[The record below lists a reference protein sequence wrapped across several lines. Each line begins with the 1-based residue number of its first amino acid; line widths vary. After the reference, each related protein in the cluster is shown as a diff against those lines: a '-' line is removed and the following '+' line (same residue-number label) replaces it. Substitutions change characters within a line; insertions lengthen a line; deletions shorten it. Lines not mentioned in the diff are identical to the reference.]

1 MITSKNIGILL
12 DFIKNSKKYSD
23 LYLSVKKNS
32 ITLSSKRKSNF
43 YIKNNN
49 LESKINISKFYQSIL
64 NILLPILRKNKKLVI
79 AQIGQSID
87 GRIALN
93 NGNSHYINNP
103 KSIIYLHCLRSISDA
118 IIVGSNTIK
127 KDDPL
132 LTTRKIKGTN
142 PKRIIIDGSLSL
154 NNKYKIFNDGN
165 ENIIFTKSNKNIRLN
180 NSTIIR
186 LKEKNFTKN
195 FITQIKKL
203 KYKFSDYTSNEISND
218 HLRHMV
224 GGRGGQSNISEKNE
238 RIFNGEFPE
247 KPGALL
253 EFLESFGNQWNI
265 SLFHYRNIGSAYGN
279 ILIGIED
286 THKKK
291 SALLKH
297 LHKCGTAFKEES
309 NNKAYL
315 DFLK

>member
-12 DFIKNSKKYSD
+12 DFIKNSKKNSD
-23 LYLSVKKNS
+23 LYLLVKKNS
-32 ITLSSKRKSNF
+32 ISLSSKRKSNF

-186 LKEKNFTKN
+186 LKEINFTKN
-195 FITQIKKL
+195 LITQIKKL
-203 KYKFSDYTSNEISND
+203 KYKNILVEGGSKTISELINNKYIDILQFMIAPILIGSGINSLNLKEISNLNKAIRPK
-218 HLRHMV
+218 H
-224 GGRGGQSNISEKNE
+224 N
-238 RIFNGEFPE
+238 FNG
-247 KPGALL
+247 L
-253 EFLESFGNQWNI
+253 ENEIIVNLFLNS
-265 SLFHYRNIGSAYGN
+265 
-279 ILIGIED
+279 
-286 THKKK
+286 
-291 SALLKH
+291 
-297 LHKCGTAFKEES
+297 
-309 NNKAYL
+309 
-315 DFLK
+315 

>member
-12 DFIKNSKKYSD
+12 DFIKNSKKNSD
-23 LYLSVKKNS
+23 LYLLVKKNS
-32 ITLSSKRKSNF
+32 ISLSTKRKSNF

-195 FITQIKKL
+195 LITQIKKL
-203 KYKFSDYTSNEISND
+203 KYKNILVEGGSKTISELINNKYIDILQFMIAPILIGSGINSLNLKEISN
-218 HLRHMV
+218 L
-224 GGRGGQSNISEKNE
+224 
-238 RIFNGEFPE
+238 
-247 KPGALL
+247 
-253 EFLESFGNQWNI
+253 
-265 SLFHYRNIGSAYGN
+265 
-279 ILIGIED
+279 
-286 THKKK
+286 
-291 SALLKH
+291 
-297 LHKCGTAFKEES
+297 
-309 NNKAYL
+309 NKAIRPKHNFNEL
-315 DFLK
+315 ENEIIVNLFLNS

>member
-12 DFIKNSKKYSD
+12 DFIKNSKKNSD
-23 LYLSVKKNS
+23 LYLLVKKNS
-32 ITLSSKRKSNF
+32 ISLSSKRKSNF

-195 FITQIKKL
+195 LITQIKKL
-203 KYKFSDYTSNEISND
+203 KYKNILVEGGSKTISELINNKCIDILQFMIAPILIGSGINSLNLKEISN
-218 HLRHMV
+218 L
-224 GGRGGQSNISEKNE
+224 
-238 RIFNGEFPE
+238 
-247 KPGALL
+247 
-253 EFLESFGNQWNI
+253 
-265 SLFHYRNIGSAYGN
+265 
-279 ILIGIED
+279 
-286 THKKK
+286 
-291 SALLKH
+291 
-297 LHKCGTAFKEES
+297 
-309 NNKAYL
+309 NKAIRPKHNFNEL
-315 DFLK
+315 DNEIIVNLFLNS

>member
-12 DFIKNSKKYSD
+12 DFIKNSKKNSD
-23 LYLSVKKNS
+23 LYLLVKKNS
-32 ITLSSKRKSNF
+32 ISLSSKRKSNF

-49 LESKINISKFYQSIL
+49 LETKINISKFYQSIL

-127 KDDPL
+127 KDNPL

-203 KYKFSDYTSNEISND
+203 KYKYILVEGGSKTISELINNKYIDILQFMIAPILIGSGINSLNLKEISN
-218 HLRHMV
+218 L
-224 GGRGGQSNISEKNE
+224 
-238 RIFNGEFPE
+238 
-247 KPGALL
+247 
-253 EFLESFGNQWNI
+253 
-265 SLFHYRNIGSAYGN
+265 
-279 ILIGIED
+279 
-286 THKKK
+286 
-291 SALLKH
+291 
-297 LHKCGTAFKEES
+297 
-309 NNKAYL
+309 NKAIRPKHNFNEL
-315 DFLK
+315 ENEIIVNLFLNS

>member
-12 DFIKNSKKYSD
+12 DFIKNSKKNND
-23 LYLSVKKNS
+23 LYLLVKKNS
-32 ITLSSKRKSNF
+32 ISLSSKRKSNF

-49 LESKINISKFYQSIL
+49 LESKINISKYYQSIL

-127 KDDPL
+127 KDNPL

-180 NSTIIR
+180 NSRIIR

-195 FITQIKKL
+195 LITQIKKL
-203 KYKFSDYTSNEISND
+203 KYKNILVEGGSKTISELINNKYIDILQFMIAPILIGSGINSLNLKEISN
-218 HLRHMV
+218 L
-224 GGRGGQSNISEKNE
+224 
-238 RIFNGEFPE
+238 
-247 KPGALL
+247 
-253 EFLESFGNQWNI
+253 
-265 SLFHYRNIGSAYGN
+265 
-279 ILIGIED
+279 
-286 THKKK
+286 
-291 SALLKH
+291 
-297 LHKCGTAFKEES
+297 
-309 NNKAYL
+309 NKAIRPKHNFNEL
-315 DFLK
+315 ENEIIVNLFLNS

>member
-12 DFIKNSKKYSD
+12 DFIKNSKKNSD
-23 LYLSVKKNS
+23 LYLLVKKNS
-32 ITLSSKRKSNF
+32 ISLSSKRKSNF

-49 LESKINISKFYQSIL
+49 LVSKVNISKFYQSIL

-127 KDDPL
+127 KDNPL

-195 FITQIKKL
+195 LITQIKKL
-203 KYKFSDYTSNEISND
+203 KYKNILVEGGSKTISELINNKYIDILQFMIAPILIGSGINSLNLKEISN
-218 HLRHMV
+218 L
-224 GGRGGQSNISEKNE
+224 
-238 RIFNGEFPE
+238 
-247 KPGALL
+247 
-253 EFLESFGNQWNI
+253 
-265 SLFHYRNIGSAYGN
+265 
-279 ILIGIED
+279 
-286 THKKK
+286 
-291 SALLKH
+291 
-297 LHKCGTAFKEES
+297 
-309 NNKAYL
+309 NKAIRPKHNFNEL
-315 DFLK
+315 ENEIIVNLFLNS

>member
-12 DFIKNSKKYSD
+12 DFIKNSKKNTD
-23 LYLSVKKNS
+23 LYLLVKKNS
-32 ITLSSKRKSNF
+32 IFLSSKRKSNF

-49 LESKINISKFYQSIL
+49 LEYKINISKYYQSIL
-64 NILLPILRKNKKLVI
+64 NILVPILRKNKKLVI

-132 LTTRKIKGTN
+132 LTTRRIKGTN

-165 ENIIFTKSNKNIRLN
+165 ENIIFTKSNKNIKLN

-195 FITQIKKL
+195 LIAQIKKL
-203 KYKFSDYTSNEISND
+203 KYKNILVE
-218 HLRHMV
+218 
-224 GGRGGQSNISEKNE
+224 GGSKTISELINNKY
-238 RIFNGEFPE
+238 IDILQFMIAP
-247 KPGALL
+247 
-253 EFLESFGNQWNI
+253 
-265 SLFHYRNIGSAYGN
+265 
-279 ILIGIED
+279 ILIGSGINSLNL
-286 THKKK
+286 KKI
-291 SALLKH
+291 
-297 LHKCGTAFKEES
+297 S
-309 NNKAYL
+309 NLNKAIRPKHNFNEL
-315 DFLK
+315 ENEIIVNLFLNS

>member
-12 DFIKNSKKYSD
+12 DFIKNSKKNSD
-23 LYLSVKKNS
+23 LYLLVKKNS
-32 ITLSSKRKSNF
+32 ISLSSKRKSNF

-64 NILLPILRKNKKLVI
+64 NILVPILIKNKKLVI

-142 PKRIIIDGSLSL
+142 AKRIIIDGSLSL

-165 ENIIFTKSNKNIRLN
+165 ENIIFTKSEKNIRLN

-195 FITQIKKL
+195 LITQIKKL
-203 KYKFSDYTSNEISND
+203 KYKNILVEGGSKTISELINNKYIDILQFMIAPILIGSGVNSLNLKEISN
-218 HLRHMV
+218 L
-224 GGRGGQSNISEKNE
+224 
-238 RIFNGEFPE
+238 
-247 KPGALL
+247 
-253 EFLESFGNQWNI
+253 
-265 SLFHYRNIGSAYGN
+265 
-279 ILIGIED
+279 
-286 THKKK
+286 
-291 SALLKH
+291 
-297 LHKCGTAFKEES
+297 
-309 NNKAYL
+309 NKAIRPKHNFYEL
-315 DFLK
+315 ENEIIVNLFLNS

>member
-12 DFIKNSKKYSD
+12 DFIKNYKKNSD
-23 LYLSVKKNS
+23 LYLLVKKNS
-32 ITLSSKRKSNF
+32 ISLSSKRKSNF
-43 YIKNNN
+43 YIKNNI
-49 LESKINISKFYQSIL
+49 LVSKINISKFYQSIL

-203 KYKFSDYTSNEISND
+203 KYKNILVEGGSKTISELINNKYIDILQFMIAPILIGSGINSLNLKEISN
-218 HLRHMV
+218 L
-224 GGRGGQSNISEKNE
+224 
-238 RIFNGEFPE
+238 
-247 KPGALL
+247 
-253 EFLESFGNQWNI
+253 
-265 SLFHYRNIGSAYGN
+265 
-279 ILIGIED
+279 
-286 THKKK
+286 
-291 SALLKH
+291 
-297 LHKCGTAFKEES
+297 
-309 NNKAYL
+309 NKAIRPKHNFNEL
-315 DFLK
+315 ENEIIVNLFLNS

>member
-12 DFIKNSKKYSD
+12 DFIKNSKKNSD
-23 LYLSVKKNS
+23 LYLLVKKNS
-32 ITLSSKRKSNF
+32 ISLSSKRKSNF

-49 LESKINISKFYQSIL
+49 LETKINISKFYQSIL

-165 ENIIFTKSNKNIRLN
+165 ENIIFTKSNKNIKLN

-186 LKEKNFTKN
+186 LKEINFTKN
-195 FITQIKKL
+195 LITQIKKL
-203 KYKFSDYTSNEISND
+203 KYKNILVEGGSKTISELINNKYIDILQFMIAPILIGSGINSLNLKEISN
-218 HLRHMV
+218 L
-224 GGRGGQSNISEKNE
+224 
-238 RIFNGEFPE
+238 
-247 KPGALL
+247 
-253 EFLESFGNQWNI
+253 
-265 SLFHYRNIGSAYGN
+265 
-279 ILIGIED
+279 
-286 THKKK
+286 
-291 SALLKH
+291 
-297 LHKCGTAFKEES
+297 
-309 NNKAYL
+309 NKAIRPKHNFNEL
-315 DFLK
+315 ENEIIINLFLNS

>member
-12 DFIKNSKKYSD
+12 DFIKNSKKNSD
-23 LYLSVKKNS
+23 LYLLVKKNS
-32 ITLSSKRKSNF
+32 ISLSSKRKSNF

-103 KSIIYLHCLRSISDA
+103 NSIIYLHCLRSISDA

-195 FITQIKKL
+195 LITQIKKL
-203 KYKFSDYTSNEISND
+203 KYKNILVEGGSKTISELINNKYIDILQFMIAPILIGSGINSLNLKEISN
-218 HLRHMV
+218 L
-224 GGRGGQSNISEKNE
+224 
-238 RIFNGEFPE
+238 
-247 KPGALL
+247 
-253 EFLESFGNQWNI
+253 
-265 SLFHYRNIGSAYGN
+265 
-279 ILIGIED
+279 
-286 THKKK
+286 
-291 SALLKH
+291 
-297 LHKCGTAFKEES
+297 
-309 NNKAYL
+309 NKAIRPKHNFNEL
-315 DFLK
+315 ENEIIVNLFLNS

>member
-12 DFIKNSKKYSD
+12 DFIKNSKKNSD
-23 LYLSVKKNS
+23 LYLLVKKNS
-32 ITLSSKRKSNF
+32 ISLSSKRKSNF

-49 LESKINISKFYQSIL
+49 LESKININKFYQSIL
-64 NILLPILRKNKKLVI
+64 NILVPILRKNKKLVI
-79 AQIGQSID
+79 AQVGQSID

-165 ENIIFTKSNKNIRLN
+165 ENIIFTKSNKNIKLN

-203 KYKFSDYTSNEISND
+203 KYKNILVEGGSKTISELINNKYIDILQFMIAPILIGSGINSLNLKEISN
-218 HLRHMV
+218 L
-224 GGRGGQSNISEKNE
+224 
-238 RIFNGEFPE
+238 
-247 KPGALL
+247 
-253 EFLESFGNQWNI
+253 
-265 SLFHYRNIGSAYGN
+265 
-279 ILIGIED
+279 
-286 THKKK
+286 
-291 SALLKH
+291 
-297 LHKCGTAFKEES
+297 
-309 NNKAYL
+309 NKAIRPKHNFNEL
-315 DFLK
+315 ENEIIVNLFLNS

>member
-12 DFIKNSKKYSD
+12 DFIKNSKKNSD
-23 LYLSVKKNS
+23 LYLLVKKNS
-32 ITLSSKRKSNF
+32 ISLSSKRKSNF

-49 LESKINISKFYQSIL
+49 LETNINISKFYQSIL

-79 AQIGQSID
+79 AQVGQSID

-186 LKEKNFTKN
+186 LKEINFTKN
-195 FITQIKKL
+195 LITQIKKL
-203 KYKFSDYTSNEISND
+203 KYKNILVEGGSKTISELINNNYIDILQFMIAPILIGSGINSLNLKEISN
-218 HLRHMV
+218 L
-224 GGRGGQSNISEKNE
+224 
-238 RIFNGEFPE
+238 
-247 KPGALL
+247 
-253 EFLESFGNQWNI
+253 
-265 SLFHYRNIGSAYGN
+265 
-279 ILIGIED
+279 
-286 THKKK
+286 
-291 SALLKH
+291 
-297 LHKCGTAFKEES
+297 
-309 NNKAYL
+309 NKAIRPKHNFNEL
-315 DFLK
+315 ENEIIVNLFLNS

>member
-12 DFIKNSKKYSD
+12 DFIKKSKKNSD
-23 LYLSVKKNS
+23 LYLLVKKNS
-32 ITLSSKRKSNF
+32 ISLSSKRKSNF

-49 LESKINISKFYQSIL
+49 LESKINISKYYQSIL

-203 KYKFSDYTSNEISND
+203 KYKNILVEGGSKTISELINNKYIDILQFMIAPILIGSGINSLNLKEISN
-218 HLRHMV
+218 L
-224 GGRGGQSNISEKNE
+224 
-238 RIFNGEFPE
+238 
-247 KPGALL
+247 
-253 EFLESFGNQWNI
+253 
-265 SLFHYRNIGSAYGN
+265 
-279 ILIGIED
+279 
-286 THKKK
+286 
-291 SALLKH
+291 
-297 LHKCGTAFKEES
+297 
-309 NNKAYL
+309 NKAIRPKHNFNEL
-315 DFLK
+315 ENEIIVNLFLNS

>member
-12 DFIKNSKKYSD
+12 DFIKNSKKNSD
-23 LYLSVKKNS
+23 LYLLIKKNS
-32 ITLSSKRKSNF
+32 ISLSSKRKSNF

-49 LESKINISKFYQSIL
+49 LKSKVNISKFYQSIL

-203 KYKFSDYTSNEISND
+203 KYKNILVEGGSKTISELINNKYIDILQFMIAPILIGSGINSLNLKEISNLNKAIRPK
-218 HLRHMV
+218 H
-224 GGRGGQSNISEKNE
+224 
-238 RIFNGEFPE
+238 IFNE
-247 KPGALL
+247 L
-253 EFLESFGNQWNI
+253 ENEIIVNLFLNS
-265 SLFHYRNIGSAYGN
+265 
-279 ILIGIED
+279 
-286 THKKK
+286 
-291 SALLKH
+291 
-297 LHKCGTAFKEES
+297 
-309 NNKAYL
+309 
-315 DFLK
+315 

>member
-12 DFIKNSKKYSD
+12 DFIKNSKKNND
-23 LYLSVKKNS
+23 LYLLVKKNS
-32 ITLSSKRKSNF
+32 ISLSSKRKSNF

-64 NILLPILRKNKKLVI
+64 NILVPILIKNKKLVI

-195 FITQIKKL
+195 LITQIKKL
-203 KYKFSDYTSNEISND
+203 KYKNILVEGGSKTISELINNKYIDILQFMIAPILIGSGINSLNLKEISNLNKAIRPK
-218 HLRHMV
+218 H
-224 GGRGGQSNISEKNE
+224 N
-238 RIFNGEFPE
+238 FNG
-247 KPGALL
+247 L
-253 EFLESFGNQWNI
+253 ENEIIVNLFLNS
-265 SLFHYRNIGSAYGN
+265 
-279 ILIGIED
+279 
-286 THKKK
+286 
-291 SALLKH
+291 
-297 LHKCGTAFKEES
+297 
-309 NNKAYL
+309 
-315 DFLK
+315 

>member
-12 DFIKNSKKYSD
+12 DFIKNSKKNSD
-23 LYLSVKKNS
+23 LYLLVKKNS
-32 ITLSSKRKSNF
+32 ISLSSKRKSNF

-195 FITQIKKL
+195 LIMQIKKL
-203 KYKFSDYTSNEISND
+203 KYKNILVEGGSKTISELINNKYIDILQFMIAPILIGSGINSLNLKEISN
-218 HLRHMV
+218 L
-224 GGRGGQSNISEKNE
+224 
-238 RIFNGEFPE
+238 
-247 KPGALL
+247 
-253 EFLESFGNQWNI
+253 
-265 SLFHYRNIGSAYGN
+265 
-279 ILIGIED
+279 
-286 THKKK
+286 
-291 SALLKH
+291 
-297 LHKCGTAFKEES
+297 
-309 NNKAYL
+309 NKAIRPKHNFNEL
-315 DFLK
+315 ENEIIVNLFLNS

>member
-12 DFIKNSKKYSD
+12 DFIKNSKKNSD
-23 LYLSVKKNS
+23 LYLLVKKNS
-32 ITLSSKRKSNF
+32 ISLSSKRKSNF

-64 NILLPILRKNKKLVI
+64 NILMPILRKNKKLVI

-195 FITQIKKL
+195 LITQIKKL
-203 KYKFSDYTSNEISND
+203 KYKYILVEGGSKTISELINNKYIDILQFMIAPILIGSGINSLNLKEISN
-218 HLRHMV
+218 L
-224 GGRGGQSNISEKNE
+224 
-238 RIFNGEFPE
+238 
-247 KPGALL
+247 
-253 EFLESFGNQWNI
+253 
-265 SLFHYRNIGSAYGN
+265 
-279 ILIGIED
+279 
-286 THKKK
+286 
-291 SALLKH
+291 
-297 LHKCGTAFKEES
+297 
-309 NNKAYL
+309 NKAIRPKHNFNEL
-315 DFLK
+315 ENEIIVNLFLNS

>member
-12 DFIKNSKKYSD
+12 DFIKNSKKNSD
-23 LYLSVKKNS
+23 LYLLVKKNS
-32 ITLSSKRKSNF
+32 ISLSSKKESNF

-49 LESKINISKFYQSIL
+49 LESKINISKFYQSIF

-127 KDDPL
+127 KDNPL

-203 KYKFSDYTSNEISND
+203 KYKNILVEGGSKTISELINNKYIDILQFMIAPILIGSGINSLNLKEISN
-218 HLRHMV
+218 L
-224 GGRGGQSNISEKNE
+224 
-238 RIFNGEFPE
+238 
-247 KPGALL
+247 
-253 EFLESFGNQWNI
+253 
-265 SLFHYRNIGSAYGN
+265 
-279 ILIGIED
+279 
-286 THKKK
+286 
-291 SALLKH
+291 
-297 LHKCGTAFKEES
+297 
-309 NNKAYL
+309 NKAIRPKYSFNEL
-315 DFLK
+315 ENEIIVNLFLHS

>member
-12 DFIKNSKKYSD
+12 DFIKNSKKNSD
-23 LYLSVKKNS
+23 LYLLVKKNS
-32 ITLSSKRKSNF
+32 ISLSSKRKSNF

-103 KSIIYLHCLRSISDA
+103 NSIVYLHCLRSISDA
-118 IIVGSNTIK
+118 IIIGSNTIK

-195 FITQIKKL
+195 FIRQIKKL
-203 KYKFSDYTSNEISND
+203 KYKNILVEGGSKTISELINNKYIDILQFIIAPILIGSGINSLNLKEISN
-218 HLRHMV
+218 L
-224 GGRGGQSNISEKNE
+224 
-238 RIFNGEFPE
+238 
-247 KPGALL
+247 
-253 EFLESFGNQWNI
+253 
-265 SLFHYRNIGSAYGN
+265 
-279 ILIGIED
+279 
-286 THKKK
+286 
-291 SALLKH
+291 
-297 LHKCGTAFKEES
+297 
-309 NNKAYL
+309 NKAIRPKHNFNEL
-315 DFLK
+315 ENEIIVNLFLNS

>member
-12 DFIKNSKKYSD
+12 DFIKNSKKNSD
-23 LYLSVKKNS
+23 LYLLVKKNS
-32 ITLSSKRKSNF
+32 ISLSSKRKSNF

-49 LESKINISKFYQSIL
+49 LESKINISKYYQSIL

-203 KYKFSDYTSNEISND
+203 KYKYILVEGGSKTISELINNKYIDILQFMIAPILIGSGINSLNLKEISN
-218 HLRHMV
+218 L
-224 GGRGGQSNISEKNE
+224 
-238 RIFNGEFPE
+238 
-247 KPGALL
+247 
-253 EFLESFGNQWNI
+253 
-265 SLFHYRNIGSAYGN
+265 
-279 ILIGIED
+279 
-286 THKKK
+286 
-291 SALLKH
+291 
-297 LHKCGTAFKEES
+297 
-309 NNKAYL
+309 NKAIRPKNNFNEL
-315 DFLK
+315 ENEIIVNLFLNS

>member
-12 DFIKNSKKYSD
+12 DFIKNSKKNSD
-23 LYLSVKKNS
+23 LYLLVKKNS
-32 ITLSSKRKSNF
+32 ISLSSKRKSNV

-49 LESKINISKFYQSIL
+49 LKSKFNISKFYQSIL

-203 KYKFSDYTSNEISND
+203 KYKNILVEGGSKTISELINNKYIDILQFMIAPILIGSGINSLNLKEISN
-218 HLRHMV
+218 L
-224 GGRGGQSNISEKNE
+224 
-238 RIFNGEFPE
+238 
-247 KPGALL
+247 
-253 EFLESFGNQWNI
+253 
-265 SLFHYRNIGSAYGN
+265 
-279 ILIGIED
+279 
-286 THKKK
+286 
-291 SALLKH
+291 
-297 LHKCGTAFKEES
+297 
-309 NNKAYL
+309 NKAIRPKHNFNEL
-315 DFLK
+315 ENEIIVNLFLNS

>member
-12 DFIKNSKKYSD
+12 DFIKNSKKNND
-23 LYLSVKKNS
+23 LYLLVKKNS
-32 ITLSSKRKSNF
+32 ISLSSKRKSNF

-64 NILLPILRKNKKLVI
+64 NILVPILRKNKKLVI

-195 FITQIKKL
+195 LITQIKKL
-203 KYKFSDYTSNEISND
+203 KYKNILVEGGSKTISELINNKYIDILQFMIAPILIGSGINSLNLKEISN
-218 HLRHMV
+218 L
-224 GGRGGQSNISEKNE
+224 
-238 RIFNGEFPE
+238 
-247 KPGALL
+247 
-253 EFLESFGNQWNI
+253 
-265 SLFHYRNIGSAYGN
+265 
-279 ILIGIED
+279 
-286 THKKK
+286 
-291 SALLKH
+291 
-297 LHKCGTAFKEES
+297 
-309 NNKAYL
+309 NKAIRPKHNFNEL
-315 DFLK
+315 ENEIIVNLFLNS

>member
-12 DFIKNSKKYSD
+12 DFIKNSKKNSD
-23 LYLSVKKNS
+23 LYLLVKKNS
-32 ITLSSKRKSNF
+32 ISLSSKRKSNF

-49 LESKINISKFYQSIL
+49 LESKINISKFYKSIL

-195 FITQIKKL
+195 LITIIKKL
-203 KYKFSDYTSNEISND
+203 KYKNILVEGGSKTISELINNKYIDILQFMIAPILIGSGINSLNLKEISN
-218 HLRHMV
+218 L
-224 GGRGGQSNISEKNE
+224 
-238 RIFNGEFPE
+238 
-247 KPGALL
+247 
-253 EFLESFGNQWNI
+253 
-265 SLFHYRNIGSAYGN
+265 
-279 ILIGIED
+279 
-286 THKKK
+286 
-291 SALLKH
+291 
-297 LHKCGTAFKEES
+297 
-309 NNKAYL
+309 NKAIRPKHNFNEL
-315 DFLK
+315 ENEIIVNLFLNS

>member
-12 DFIKNSKKYSD
+12 DFIKNSKKNSS
-23 LYLSVKKNS
+23 LYLLVKKNS
-32 ITLSSKRKSNF
+32 ISLSSKRKSNF

-64 NILLPILRKNKKLVI
+64 NILLPILRKNKKIVI

-195 FITQIKKL
+195 LITQIKKL
-203 KYKFSDYTSNEISND
+203 KYKNILVEGGSKTISELINNKYIDILQFMIAPILIGSGINSLNLKEISN
-218 HLRHMV
+218 L
-224 GGRGGQSNISEKNE
+224 
-238 RIFNGEFPE
+238 
-247 KPGALL
+247 
-253 EFLESFGNQWNI
+253 
-265 SLFHYRNIGSAYGN
+265 
-279 ILIGIED
+279 
-286 THKKK
+286 
-291 SALLKH
+291 
-297 LHKCGTAFKEES
+297 
-309 NNKAYL
+309 NKAIRPKHNFNEL
-315 DFLK
+315 ENEIIVNLFLNS

>member
-12 DFIKNSKKYSD
+12 DFIKNSKKNSD
-23 LYLSVKKNS
+23 LYLLVKKNS
-32 ITLSSKRKSNF
+32 ISLSIKRKSNF

-195 FITQIKKL
+195 LITQIKKL
-203 KYKFSDYTSNEISND
+203 KYKNILVEGGSKTISELINNKYIDILQFMIAPILIGSGINSLNLKEISN
-218 HLRHMV
+218 L
-224 GGRGGQSNISEKNE
+224 
-238 RIFNGEFPE
+238 
-247 KPGALL
+247 
-253 EFLESFGNQWNI
+253 
-265 SLFHYRNIGSAYGN
+265 
-279 ILIGIED
+279 
-286 THKKK
+286 
-291 SALLKH
+291 
-297 LHKCGTAFKEES
+297 
-309 NNKAYL
+309 NKAIRPKHNFNEL
-315 DFLK
+315 ENEIIVNLFLNS

>member
-12 DFIKNSKKYSD
+12 DFIKNSKKNSD
-23 LYLSVKKNS
+23 LYLLIKKNS
-32 ITLSSKRKSNF
+32 ISLSSKKESNF

-49 LESKINISKFYQSIL
+49 LESKINISKFYRSIL

-154 NNKYKIFNDGN
+154 SNKYKIFNDGN

-186 LKEKNFTKN
+186 LKEINFTKN
-195 FITQIKKL
+195 LITQIKKL
-203 KYKFSDYTSNEISND
+203 KYKNILVEGGSKTISELINNKYIDILQFMIAPILIGSGINSLNLKEISN
-218 HLRHMV
+218 L
-224 GGRGGQSNISEKNE
+224 
-238 RIFNGEFPE
+238 
-247 KPGALL
+247 
-253 EFLESFGNQWNI
+253 
-265 SLFHYRNIGSAYGN
+265 
-279 ILIGIED
+279 
-286 THKKK
+286 
-291 SALLKH
+291 
-297 LHKCGTAFKEES
+297 
-309 NNKAYL
+309 NKAIRPKHNFNEL
-315 DFLK
+315 ENEIIVNLFLNS

>member
-12 DFIKNSKKYSD
+12 DFIKNSKKNSD
-23 LYLSVKKNS
+23 LYLLVKKNS
-32 ITLSSKRKSNF
+32 ISLSSKRKSNF

-49 LESKINISKFYQSIL
+49 LVSKVNISKFYQSIL
-64 NILLPILRKNKKLVI
+64 NILLPILRKNKKLVL

-195 FITQIKKL
+195 LITQIKKL
-203 KYKFSDYTSNEISND
+203 KYKNILVEGGSKTISELINNKYIDILQFMIAPILIGSGINSLNLKEISN
-218 HLRHMV
+218 L
-224 GGRGGQSNISEKNE
+224 
-238 RIFNGEFPE
+238 
-247 KPGALL
+247 
-253 EFLESFGNQWNI
+253 
-265 SLFHYRNIGSAYGN
+265 
-279 ILIGIED
+279 
-286 THKKK
+286 
-291 SALLKH
+291 
-297 LHKCGTAFKEES
+297 
-309 NNKAYL
+309 NKAIRPKHNFNEL
-315 DFLK
+315 ENEIIVNLFLNS

>member
-12 DFIKNSKKYSD
+12 DFIKNSKKNSD
-23 LYLSVKKNS
+23 LYLLVKKNS
-32 ITLSSKRKSNF
+32 ISLSSKRKSNF

-127 KDDPL
+127 KDNPL

-195 FITQIKKL
+195 FITKIKKL
-203 KYKFSDYTSNEISND
+203 KYKNILVEGGSKTISELINNKYIDILQFMIAPILIGSGINSLNLKEISN
-218 HLRHMV
+218 L
-224 GGRGGQSNISEKNE
+224 
-238 RIFNGEFPE
+238 
-247 KPGALL
+247 
-253 EFLESFGNQWNI
+253 
-265 SLFHYRNIGSAYGN
+265 
-279 ILIGIED
+279 
-286 THKKK
+286 
-291 SALLKH
+291 
-297 LHKCGTAFKEES
+297 
-309 NNKAYL
+309 NKAIRPKHNFNEL
-315 DFLK
+315 ENEIIVNLFLNS

>member
-12 DFIKNSKKYSD
+12 DFIKNSKKNSD
-23 LYLSVKKNS
+23 LYLLVKKNS
-32 ITLSSKRKSNF
+32 ISLSSKRKSNF
-43 YIKNNN
+43 YLKNNN
-49 LESKINISKFYQSIL
+49 LESKININKFYQSIL
-64 NILLPILRKNKKLVI
+64 NILVPILRKNKKLVI

-195 FITQIKKL
+195 LITQIKKL
-203 KYKFSDYTSNEISND
+203 KYKNILVEGGSKTISELINNKYIDILQFMIAPILIGSGINSLNLKEISN
-218 HLRHMV
+218 L
-224 GGRGGQSNISEKNE
+224 
-238 RIFNGEFPE
+238 
-247 KPGALL
+247 
-253 EFLESFGNQWNI
+253 
-265 SLFHYRNIGSAYGN
+265 
-279 ILIGIED
+279 
-286 THKKK
+286 
-291 SALLKH
+291 
-297 LHKCGTAFKEES
+297 
-309 NNKAYL
+309 NKAIRPKHNFNEL
-315 DFLK
+315 ENEIIVNLFLNS

>member
-12 DFIKNSKKYSD
+12 DFIKNSKKNSD
-23 LYLSVKKNS
+23 LYLLVKKNS
-32 ITLSSKRKSNF
+32 ISLSSKRKSNF

-165 ENIIFTKSNKNIRLN
+165 ENIIFTKSNKNIRLH

-195 FITQIKKL
+195 LITQIKKL
-203 KYKFSDYTSNEISND
+203 KYKNILVEGGSKTISELIDNKYIDILQFMIAPILIGSGINSLNLKEISN
-218 HLRHMV
+218 L
-224 GGRGGQSNISEKNE
+224 
-238 RIFNGEFPE
+238 
-247 KPGALL
+247 
-253 EFLESFGNQWNI
+253 
-265 SLFHYRNIGSAYGN
+265 
-279 ILIGIED
+279 
-286 THKKK
+286 
-291 SALLKH
+291 
-297 LHKCGTAFKEES
+297 
-309 NNKAYL
+309 NKAIRAKHNFNEL
-315 DFLK
+315 ENEIIVNLFLNS

>member
-12 DFIKNSKKYSD
+12 DFIKNSKKNSD
-23 LYLSVKKNS
+23 LYLLVKKNS
-32 ITLSSKRKSNF
+32 ISLSSKRKSNF

-49 LESKINISKFYQSIL
+49 LKSKINISKFYLSIL

-93 NGNSHYINNP
+93 NGNSHYINNS

-203 KYKFSDYTSNEISND
+203 KYKNILVEGGSKTISELINNKYIDILQFMIAPILIGSGINSLNLKEISN
-218 HLRHMV
+218 L
-224 GGRGGQSNISEKNE
+224 
-238 RIFNGEFPE
+238 
-247 KPGALL
+247 
-253 EFLESFGNQWNI
+253 
-265 SLFHYRNIGSAYGN
+265 
-279 ILIGIED
+279 
-286 THKKK
+286 
-291 SALLKH
+291 
-297 LHKCGTAFKEES
+297 
-309 NNKAYL
+309 NKAIRPKYNFNEL
-315 DFLK
+315 ENEIIVNLFLNS

>member
-23 LYLSVKKNS
+23 LYLLVKKNS

-195 FITQIKKL
+195 LITQIKKL
-203 KYKFSDYTSNEISND
+203 KYKNILVEGGSKTISELINNKYIDILQFMIAPILIGSGINSLNLKEISN
-218 HLRHMV
+218 L
-224 GGRGGQSNISEKNE
+224 
-238 RIFNGEFPE
+238 
-247 KPGALL
+247 
-253 EFLESFGNQWNI
+253 
-265 SLFHYRNIGSAYGN
+265 
-279 ILIGIED
+279 
-286 THKKK
+286 
-291 SALLKH
+291 
-297 LHKCGTAFKEES
+297 
-309 NNKAYL
+309 NKAIRPKHNFNEL
-315 DFLK
+315 ENEIIVNLFLNS

>member
-12 DFIKNSKKYSD
+12 DFIKNSKKNSD
-23 LYLSVKKNS
+23 LYLLVKKNS
-32 ITLSSKRKSNF
+32 ISLSSKRKSNF

-203 KYKFSDYTSNEISND
+203 KYKYILVEGGSKTISELINNKYIDILQFMIAPILIGSGINSLNLKEISN
-218 HLRHMV
+218 L
-224 GGRGGQSNISEKNE
+224 
-238 RIFNGEFPE
+238 
-247 KPGALL
+247 
-253 EFLESFGNQWNI
+253 
-265 SLFHYRNIGSAYGN
+265 
-279 ILIGIED
+279 
-286 THKKK
+286 
-291 SALLKH
+291 
-297 LHKCGTAFKEES
+297 
-309 NNKAYL
+309 NKAIRPKHNFNEL
-315 DFLK
+315 ENEIIVNLFLNS

>member
-12 DFIKNSKKYSD
+12 DFIKNSKKNSD
-23 LYLSVKKNS
+23 LYLLVKKNS
-32 ITLSSKRKSNF
+32 ISLSSNRKSNF

-64 NILLPILRKNKKLVI
+64 NILVPILIKNKKLVI

-203 KYKFSDYTSNEISND
+203 KYKNILVEGGSKTISELINNKYIDILQFMIAPILIGSGINSLNLKEISNLNKAIRPK
-218 HLRHMV
+218 H
-224 GGRGGQSNISEKNE
+224 N
-238 RIFNGEFPE
+238 FNG
-247 KPGALL
+247 L
-253 EFLESFGNQWNI
+253 ENEIIVNLFLNS
-265 SLFHYRNIGSAYGN
+265 
-279 ILIGIED
+279 
-286 THKKK
+286 
-291 SALLKH
+291 
-297 LHKCGTAFKEES
+297 
-309 NNKAYL
+309 
-315 DFLK
+315 